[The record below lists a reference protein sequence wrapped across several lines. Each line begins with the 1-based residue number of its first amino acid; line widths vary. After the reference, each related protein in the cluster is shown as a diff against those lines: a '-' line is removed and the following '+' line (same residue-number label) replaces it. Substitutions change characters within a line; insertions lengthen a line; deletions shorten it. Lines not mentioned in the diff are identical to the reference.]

1 MMSSYKFPTLLYLFG
16 ICLIYS
22 YTSADLPPEIEKCR
36 AGDVDCIAKIIPF
49 LLQNYTNGIPEIGL
63 SDVEKLSLNN
73 ITITKVNGQSPVTL
87 NLAFKKMY
95 LHGIRNVTVQRVVG
109 FEKDLLNSKFEAY
122 VTIPNLVVD
131 GEYVSSGKVLVLP
144 MDATG
149 YAKIE
154 LRKTKLGMKMKFEE
168 DFRDGKQYGK
178 IKALKCKLE
187 PELIVMKFDNL
198 FNGNK
203 QLGESMNQ
211 MINDNWKTLWVD
223 MESQVNEA
231 VAVVVKHLLADVIR
245 VLPYDEFYRKD

>member
-1 MMSSYKFPTLLYLFG
+1 MSFYTLKL
-16 ICLIYS
+16 
-22 YTSADLPPEIEKCR
+22 APEIEKCR
-36 AGDVDCIAKIIPF
+36 AGDVDCIAKILPY

-63 SDVEKLSLNN
+63 TDIEKLSLNN
-73 ITITKVNGQSPVTL
+73 VIITKAKEKSTVTL
-87 NLAFKKMY
+87 NLSFKKMY

-109 FEKDLLNSKFEAY
+109 FEKDLLNSKFETY

-154 LRKTKLGMKMKFEE
+154 LKNTKLSLKMKFDE
-168 DFRDGKQYGK
+168 DCKDGKQYGK
-178 IKALKCKLE
+178 IKALKCKLT

-203 QLGESMNQ
+203 QLGESLNQ
-211 MINDNWKTLWVD
+211 MINENWKILWSD

-231 VAVVVKHLLADVIR
+231 VAGVVKRLLTNVTS
-245 VLPYDEFYRKD
+245 VLAYDDFYRKY